1 MKIYTS
7 GEVSKLCEVATTT
20 VNRWFDSG
28 KLKGFRVPGSRHRR
42 IPRANLIAF
51 LKGHGFPLDRLADD
65 DLLTVLMVSGDRSL
79 CENLKGEF
87 SNLKTVELVVASST
101 FDAGIAVESG
111 HADCVVV
118 DFELGRLVAE
128 EVCRM
133 VRRKTSSV
141 LVIGLLPAEGPPSFD
156 PAAVSD
162 VFRKPFDPALLAA
175 RIRRHLGP

>member
-1 MKIYTS
+1 MRIYTS

-28 KLKGFRVPGSRHRR
+28 QLKGFRVPGSKHRR
-42 IPRANLIAF
+42 IPRANLIEF
-51 LKGHGFPLDRLADD
+51 LKGHGFPLERLADD
-65 DLLTVLMVSGDRSL
+65 DLRTVLLVSGDRSL
-79 CENLKGEF
+79 GENLKGEL
-87 SNLKTVELVVASST
+87 SNLKNVELAVASST

-128 EVCRM
+128 DVCRM
-133 VRRKTSSV
+133 VRRRAGV
-141 LVIGLLPAEGPPSFD
+141 LVIGLLPAEGPPVTTPD
-156 PAAVSD
+156 AMND

-175 RIRRHLGP
+175 CIRRHFS